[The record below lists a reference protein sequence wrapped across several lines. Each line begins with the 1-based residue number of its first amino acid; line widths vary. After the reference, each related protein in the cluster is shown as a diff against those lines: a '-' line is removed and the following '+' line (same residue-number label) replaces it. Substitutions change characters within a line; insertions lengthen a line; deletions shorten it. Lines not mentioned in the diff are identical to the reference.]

1 MLHILWLVIKCIG
14 ILLAVLLAVSLLAL
28 VSILFCPVRYRVKI
42 QKTLEEWGAQG
53 RVSWLFGLLSV
64 TVRGGSAKMD
74 VDIRILGIKL
84 SFLKRVFSRKKK
96 TAKKGLDTQDTLPA
110 IDVSAIEK
118 DGSRD
123 GVLEDDIPGDS
134 IRGGDISGG
143 DIPEDGIRG
152 DGAQKDSIQGERIQ
166 EDLETEKEGLCRRLW
181 MKILEKCRS
190 IRDAFGKFVA
200 VLQNM
205 RDTTSLWKGFLVDP
219 HTGAAVG
226 LAWRQGC
233 RLLRHVGPQKWEGA
247 VYFGLDDPA
256 ATGQVLAILGATY
269 PIYRGQ
275 LSVVPVWDRKVL
287 EGKACVKGRVYGIMV
302 LCMAVRIYFDKNVRY
317 VIQWFRKNGGNYGTG
332 K

>member
-14 ILLAVLLAVSLLAL
+14 ILLAVLLAVILLAL
-28 VSILFCPVRYRVKI
+28 VSILFCPVRYRAKI

-84 SFLKRVFSRKKK
+84 SFLKRSFSRKKK
-96 TAKKGLDTQDTLPA
+96 TVKKGLDTQDTLPA
-110 IDVSAIEK
+110 ADVSVIEK
-118 DGSRD
+118 DNSGD
-123 GVLEDDIPGDS
+123 GVLEDDIPEDG
-134 IRGGDISGG
+134 IRGD
-143 DIPEDGIRG
+143 DIRG
-152 DGAQKDSIQGERIQ
+152 DGAQKDSIQGEKIQ

-181 MKILEKCRS
+181 MKILEKYRS
-190 IRDAFGKFVA
+190 IRAAFGKFVA
-200 VLQNM
+200 ALQNM

-226 LAWRQGC
+226 LAWQQGC
-233 RLLRHVGPQKWEGA
+233 KLLRHVGPQKWEGD

-302 LCMAVRIYFDKNVRY
+302 LYMAVRIYFDKNVRY
-317 VIQWFRKNGGNYGTG
+317 VIQWFRKNGGNYVTG

>member
-14 ILLAVLLAVSLLAL
+14 ILLVVLLAVILLTL
-28 VSILFCPVRYRVKI
+28 VSILFCPVRYRAKI
-42 QKTLEEWGAQG
+42 QKTLEEWEAQG

-74 VDIRILGIKL
+74 VDIRILGIRL
-84 SFLKRVFSRKKK
+84 SFLKRLFSRKEK

-118 DGSRD
+118 DSS
-123 GVLEDDIPGDS
+123 GDS
-134 IRGGDISGG
+134 IPED
-143 DIPEDGIRG
+143 DVPEDGIRG
-152 DGAQKDSIQGERIQ
+152 DGIQKDSIQRERIQ
-166 EDLETEKEGLCRRLW
+166 EDLGTEKEGLCKRIW
-181 MKILEKCRS
+181 TKILEKCRG
-190 IRDAFGKFVA
+190 IKAAFGKFVA
-200 VLQNM
+200 VLRNM
-205 RDTTSLWKGFLVDP
+205 RDTISLWKGFFVDP

-226 LAWRQGC
+226 LAWQQGC
-233 RLLRHVGPQKWEGA
+233 KLLRHVGPQKWEGA

-256 ATGQVLAILGATY
+256 ATGQVLAILGVTY